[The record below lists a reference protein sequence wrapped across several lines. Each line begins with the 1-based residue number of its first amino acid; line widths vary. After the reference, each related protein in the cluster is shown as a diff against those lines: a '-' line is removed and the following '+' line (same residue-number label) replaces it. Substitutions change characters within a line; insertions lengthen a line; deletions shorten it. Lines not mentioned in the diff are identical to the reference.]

1 MENNITIEVS
11 TETTK
16 TTSNENI
23 ENSSATTSFET
34 PMVSPTKQKDLKN
47 WITKNKKIVIPVVAT
62 VLVAVIGLIIC
73 LNVFTYHGI
82 KPELDLK
89 DAKRNLED
97 NDYYVTIEDDKDDL
111 APGVEEELRAY
122 SDDYD
127 DHLYIYV
134 YEDAAYAKKEYE
146 YAKFEI
152 EVAIEDIKLQIE
164 IAEYQLKHY
173 DNDLSSE
180 EIDELEDDL
189 KELKQELEELQEN
202 YVYGRSGNI
211 VWLGTKNAAED
222 SKD

>member
-1 MENNITIEVS
+1 MEEKKTSEAIETMNCDITENHS
-11 TETTK
+11 TSSPCK
-16 TTSNENI
+16 TPNALNA
-23 ENSSATTSFET
+23 NQSSIRSWFE
-34 PMVSPTKQKDLKN
+34 
-47 WITKNKKIVIPVVAT
+47 KNKKIVIPITAT
-62 VLVAVIGLIIC
+62 FLVACVALIIS

-127 DHLYIYV
+127 DRLYIYV

-152 EVAIEDIKLQIE
+152 EVEIENIKLQIE

-173 DNDLSSE
+173 DKDLSSE